1 MATVCCTRATAACL
15 PSVVALSQPVAAVI
29 DCCGGGHAM
38 ARGWISGRRCC
49 GFRRWRP
56 AGRCVRA
63 SAVAAPAAD
72 GEECWSL
79 ATTTSDFLHIE
90 VLEFFGDKTAAR
102 CCEEGYRLECRAVGP
117 AYASSVAAAFSTP
130 ALPRP
135 PQHSSSPQLAQRPSA
150 DLFSRL
156 TCLVH

>member
-1 MATVCCTRATAACL
+1 MVCTD
-15 PSVVALSQPVAAVI
+15 S
-29 DCCGGGHAM
+29 DGGD
-38 ARGWISGRRCC
+38 RREDV
-49 GFRRWRP
+49 
-56 AGRCVRA
+56 VRA

-117 AYASSVAAAFSTP
+117 AYASSVAAACSGEE
-130 ALPRP
+130 LEWEC
-135 PQHSSSPQLAQRPSA
+135 
-150 DLFSRL
+150 L
-156 TCLVH
+156 TATI